1 MVAVLLAASGVAAR
15 RLDMAVGLGA
25 DPHVGPGRRDRELA
39 DALQRGRVAHG
50 FAVRLEIDESLAHPL
65 APDAALVVGD
75 VCQAGGF
82 GRIAGVDD
90 SLDFGLW
97 LKHRGISGA
106 RDKDLYQQARS

>member
-1 MVAVLLAASGVAAR
+1 MVTVLLAPFRVSTC
-15 RLDMAVGLGA
+15 RLDVAVGLEA
-25 DPHVGPGRRDRELA
+25 DPHVGIGRWDRELA

-106 RDKDLYQQARS
+106 RDKDSYQQARS